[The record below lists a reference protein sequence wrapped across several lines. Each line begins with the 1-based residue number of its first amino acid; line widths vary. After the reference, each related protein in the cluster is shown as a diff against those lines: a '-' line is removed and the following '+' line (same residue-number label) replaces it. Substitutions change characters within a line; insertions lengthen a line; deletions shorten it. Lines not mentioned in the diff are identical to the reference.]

1 MTSPSSSSCSSY
13 EDDTVITEPGKIVVQ
28 QNLANQEV
36 TQNLE
41 DGKEDDDSSS
51 SEGEEEEDSG
61 DDDDEEEEGE
71 REKHTNQ
78 KNDVEEKEEE
88 EQESDEEEEEVQ
100 EKNEVS
106 KDEVFSTPAGS
117 NSKKRS
123 FNRRD
128 DIVDAKDQQ
137 PNTKPKTIGSDSKNW
152 FVKLWS
158 NKDEIVL
165 LKAMVDYGKLTS
177 ASDYEIILKSIKNSL
192 SFDYTI
198 KQLKNKVD
206 NFAKKYRKLE
216 YGQPKAKGLKFKE
229 PHDAK
234 VYQFL
239 KTYYGGEEK
248 EQNEGDQPSEAIKVV
263 HRRSSRNKN
272 KLNANSR
279 SSGLVSVIVDKGRAE
294 DNLEQ
299 KRKDLMIAEAEVHSR
314 HLQLISEIGRLML
327 KASRR

>member
-61 DDDDEEEEGE
+61 DDDEEEGE

-78 KNDVEEKEEE
+78 KNEVEEKEEE
-88 EQESDEEEEEVQ
+88 EQESDEE
-100 EKNEVS
+100 KNEVS
-106 KDEVFSTPAGS
+106 KDEVFSTLAGS

-137 PNTKPKTIGSDSKNW
+137 PNKKPKTIGSDSKNR
-152 FVKLWS
+152 FAKLWS
-158 NKDEIVL
+158 NQDEIVL

-206 NFAKKYRKLE
+206 NFTKKYRKLE

-263 HRRSSRNKN
+263 HRRSSRNKK

-299 KRKDLMIAEAEVHSR
+299 KRKDLMIAEAEVHLR
-314 HLQLISEIGRLML
+314 RLQLISEVGRLML